1 MKVTFMFGLP
11 GSGKSTWIKNN
22 MPGALIVSADT
33 LKESHPSYDPKNP
46 QDLHQWSVEEAEKR
60 LGTYFLEGFDNIVF
74 DGGGINNSYNK
85 RLAKLAEKYHY
96 KIDLV
101 VMNVPAE
108 VCINRNNARERNVPV
123 EAIVEKAVMF
133 NKCLAGLIPLVDE
146 VIYVNYF
153 TNKNIFVD
161 MDGTIAAYQHLPV
174 DKYNSIDFINGEH
187 FKHSLPVKPILDK
200 LQHYATMGSNIYVL
214 SATPD
219 NLCQQ
224 DKIDWLKKHAP
235 FIPESNYYFI
245 GNKRWKHVMLR
256 NIVKK
261 MKLKTC
267 DVTMVDD
274 EHQVLDE
281 LATIGI
287 NPVHVSMFLTESF

>member
-1 MKVTFMFGLP
+1 MFGLP

-22 MPGALIVSADT
+22 ERYALIVSADDI
-33 LKESHPSYDPKNP
+33 KESHPSYDPKKP
-46 QDLHQWSVEEAEKR
+46 QELHQWSVDEAEKR
-60 LGTYFLEGFDNIVF
+60 FQKLVSESCSNIVF

-85 RLAKLAEKYHY
+85 RLAKIAMDYGY
-96 KIDLV
+96 KIKLV

-133 NKCLAGLIPLVDE
+133 NKCLAGLIPYTDE

-174 DKYNSIDFINGEH
+174 DQYNSIDFINGEH
-187 FKHSLPVKPILDK
+187 FKHSIPVKPVIDK
-200 LQHYATMGSNIYVL
+200 LRHYATMGSNIYVL
-214 SATPD
+214 SASPD
-219 NLCQQ
+219 NLCQK
-224 DKIDWLKKHAP
+224 DKIDWLKKHVD
-235 FIPESNYYFI
+235 FIPEENFYFI
-245 GNKRWKHVMLR
+245 GNKKYKHVMLR
-256 NIVKK
+256 NIIKK

-267 DVTMVDD
+267 DVTMIDD

-287 NPVHVSMFLTESF
+287 NPVHISMFLTESF